1 MNLTVS
7 ITVNGNRVEA
17 LVPTATLLTDFL
29 RDHAGS
35 KGTLVGC
42 DTAQCGCCTIHLD
55 GDAVKACTIL
65 AIQADGSTVTTI
77 EGMANGDVLHPVQ
90 QAFHEKHALQCGY
103 CTAGLVMNAADI
115 IARHADLDEAMVR
128 HLIEGNICRCTGYE
142 NIVDAILSAAG
153 KESQPH
159 A

>member
-7 ITVNGNRVEA
+7 MTVNGTQVEA
-17 LVPTATLLTDFL
+17 DVLAATLLTDFL
-29 RDHAGS
+29 REHANS

-42 DTAQCGCCTIHLD
+42 DTAQCGCCTIHLN
-55 GDAVKACTIL
+55 GEAVKACTVL
-65 AIQADGSTVTTI
+65 AAQADGGTVTTI
-77 EGMANGDVLHPVQ
+77 EGLARGDVLHPVQ

-115 IARHADLDEAMVR
+115 IARHSDLDEASVR

-142 NIVDAILSAAG
+142 NIVDAVLSVARAG
-153 KESQPH
+153 GPSH

>member
-7 ITVNGNRVEA
+7 ITVNGKQVEA

-29 RDHAGS
+29 RNHAGS

-55 GDAVKACTIL
+55 GDTVKACTIL
-65 AIQADGSTVTTI
+65 AIQAHGSIVTTI

-115 IARHADLDEAMVR
+115 IARYDDLDEAKVR

-153 KESQPH
+153 NKSQSH

>member
-1 MNLTVS
+1 MNLAVAL
-7 ITVNGNRVEA
+7 TVNGERVEA
-17 LVPTATLLTDFL
+17 LVPGATLLTDFL

-35 KGTLVGC
+35 KGTVVGC

-55 GDAVKACTIL
+55 GEAVKACTIL
-65 AIQADGSTVTTI
+65 AAQANGGIVKTI

-90 QAFHEKHALQCGY
+90 QAFHEKYALQCGY

-115 IARHADLDEAMVR
+115 IARHADLDEEMVR

-142 NIVDAILSAAG
+142 NIVDAILLAAG
-153 KESQPH
+153 NESQPH